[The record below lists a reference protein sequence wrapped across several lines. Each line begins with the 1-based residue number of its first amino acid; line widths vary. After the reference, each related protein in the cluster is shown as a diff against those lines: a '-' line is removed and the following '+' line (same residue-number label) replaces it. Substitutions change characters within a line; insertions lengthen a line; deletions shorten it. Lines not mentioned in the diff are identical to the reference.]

1 MVAPLNNRR
10 RSSPIARCLL
20 PRSMNFPSKRRGMKR
35 AAYAKINI
43 PVDFI
48 ISIQHDARHTL
59 HFRCLFNACISTN
72 CALFHLTERITLVPL
87 YNSPINVYPLYT
99 FIRYIV
105 TSIDILFTD
114 KSKIWKRVNLS
125 NESSA
130 NHSRLEM
137 KFSLFQTLFEKFE
150 CNSVSNI
157 LKRFHRYSISA
168 PRKITPTSLSS
179 SFSTKNHLEILEFY
193 IPKWSFLTRL
203 SPVRSVACEFRARLW
218 KQRHLGSGTG
228 CILNRIQFI
237 DVDGALTCSCHVLGS
252 EAASSSVHSVE
263 CTSLARVSN
272 ILHALLPLHSR
283 NNFCRARVLPVSFR
297 TRNARN

>member
-1 MVAPLNNRR
+1 MP
-10 RSSPIARCLL
+10 P
-20 PRSMNFPSKRRGMKR
+20 PSFDEFSQQRRGMKR
-35 AAYAKINI
+35 AAYKRHAKINI

-48 ISIQHDARHTL
+48 ISIHHDARHTL
-59 HFRCLFNACISTN
+59 HFRCLFDACISTN
-72 CALFHLTERITLVPL
+72 CACLIWPNKLRSFHWTTLRARPT
-87 YNSPINVYPLYT
+87 YT
-99 FIRYIV
+99 LHYDVDRYI
-105 TSIDILFTD
+105 IHFD

-130 NHSRLEM
+130 NHSRFET

-150 CNSVSNI
+150 RNSVPNI
-157 LKRFHRYSISA
+157 LKRFYRDDFSLSISA
-168 PRKITPTSLSS
+168 PQKITRTSLPL
-179 SFSTKNHLEILEFY
+179 SFQSPWDSRFSF

-203 SPVRSVACEFRARLW
+203 SPVRSAACAFRARLW

>member
-1 MVAPLNNRR
+1 MPFWRMHLDQLRV
-10 RSSPIARCLL
+10 S
-20 PRSMNFPSKRRGMKR
+20 
-35 AAYAKINI
+35 
-43 PVDFI
+43 
-48 ISIQHDARHTL
+48 
-59 HFRCLFNACISTN
+59 
-72 CALFHLTERITLVPL
+72 HLTEQITLVSL
-87 YNSPINVYPLYT
+87 NNSACATNVYPMRC
-99 FIRYIV
+99 IM
-105 TSIDILFTD
+105 TSIDILFISINP
-114 KSKIWKRVNLS
+114 KSGSVSIFRTNLLQTTFDSKRNFRFFKLCSRNS
-125 NESSA
+125 NV
-130 NHSRLEM
+130 
-137 KFSLFQTLFEKFE
+137 
-150 CNSVSNI
+150 SVSNI
-157 LKRFHRYSISA
+157 LKRFYRDDFSLSISA
-168 PRKITPTSLSS
+168 PQKITRTSLPL
-179 SFSTKNHLEILEFY
+179 SFQSPWDSRFSF

-203 SPVRSVACEFRARLW
+203 SPVRSAACAFRARLW

>member
-1 MVAPLNNRR
+1 MP
-10 RSSPIARCLL
+10 P
-20 PRSMNFPSKRRGMKR
+20 PSFDKFSHQRRGMKR
-35 AAYAKINI
+35 AAYKRHAKINI

-48 ISIQHDARHTL
+48 ISIHHDARHTL
-59 HFRCLFNACISTN
+59 QFRCLFDAYISTN
-72 CALFHLTERITLVPL
+72 CACLIWPNKLRSFHWTALRAGPT
-87 YNSPINVYPLYT
+87 S
-99 FIRYIV
+99 IRYIM
-105 TSIDILFTD
+105 TIDVLFTD
-114 KSKIWKRVNLS
+114 KSENLEACRSFERIFCKPLSTRIEIFAFS
-125 NESSA
+125 NFVREIRTTTFRIFLSGVPF
-130 NHSRLEM
+130 H
-137 KFSLFQTLFEKFE
+137 LFET
-150 CNSVSNI
+150 
-157 LKRFHRYSISA
+157 ISFFA
-168 PRKITPTSLSS
+168 PYKKITRISLSL
-179 SFSTKNHLEILEFY
+179 SFHEKSPWNSWVLS
-193 IPKWSFLTRL
+193 PKWSFLTRL
-203 SPVRSVACEFRARLW
+203 SPVAFRARLW

>member
-1 MVAPLNNRR
+1 MHGIPCTFDAFLTHASR
-10 RSSPIARCLL
+10 PIARVSFDRTNYA
-20 PRSMNFPSKRRGMKR
+20 RSIEQLCVR
-35 AAYAKINI
+35 
-43 PVDFI
+43 D
-48 ISIQHDARHTL
+48 
-59 HFRCLFNACISTN
+59 
-72 CALFHLTERITLVPL
+72 
-87 YNSPINVYPLYT
+87 VYP
-99 FIRYIV
+99 IRCIM
-105 TSIDILFTD
+105 TSIDILFISINL
-114 KSKIWKRVNLS
+114 KSGSVSIS

-130 NHSRLEM
+130 NHSRFET

-150 CNSVSNI
+150 RNSVSNI
-157 LKRFHRYSISA
+157 LKRFYRDDFSLSISA
-168 PRKITPTSLSS
+168 PQKITRTSLPL
-179 SFSTKNHLEILEFY
+179 SFQSPWDSRFSF

-203 SPVRSVACEFRARLW
+203 SPVRSAACAFRARLW

>member
-1 MVAPLNNRR
+1 MHGIPCTFDAFLTHASR
-10 RSSPIARCLL
+10 PIARCFIWPNEL
-20 PRSMNFPSKRRGMKR
+20 RS
-35 AAYAKINI
+35 
-43 PVDFI
+43 
-48 ISIQHDARHTL
+48 
-59 HFRCLFNACISTN
+59 
-72 CALFHLTERITLVPL
+72 FHCTILR
-87 YNSPINVYPLYT
+87 ST
-99 FIRYIV
+99 FIRYIRLYV
-105 TSIDILFTD
+105 ISWRQSTYYSPINP
-114 KSKIWKRVNLS
+114 KS
-125 NESSA
+125 E
-130 NHSRLEM
+130 
-137 KFSLFQTLFEKFE
+137 
-150 CNSVSNI
+150 SVSIFRTNLLQITLDSKRNFRFFKLCSRNSNI
-157 LKRFHRYSISA
+157 TAFRIFLSDSIVTLYSISA
-168 PRKITPTSLSS
+168 PRKIMPTSLSS